1 MRRPRLA
8 AAIAVALLV
17 ALGCRGDRAP
27 AAAGEARRYS
37 VRGEVV
43 RLPAADGRELLI
55 RHEAIPDFV
64 DHQGKTVG
72 MDSMTMPFPVD
83 PSVSLGGVAVGDK
96 VRFRF
101 RMDWTKNAY
110 AVESIEVLPAGTSLE
125 LGADAKR
132 QQEAG
137 PAR

>member
-1 MRRPRLA
+1 MSRTRLA
-8 AAIAVALLV
+8 AAIASALLV

-27 AAAGEARRYS
+27 AAAGEARRYT

-43 RLPAADGRELLI
+43 RLPGSDREMLI

-83 PSVSLGGVAVGDK
+83 PSVSLAGIEAGDK

-101 RMDWTKNAY
+101 RMDWAKNAY
-110 AVESIEVLPAGTSLE
+110 AVESIEELPASTPLE
-125 LGADAKR
+125 IGADAKR
-132 QQEAG
+132 
-137 PAR
+137 